1 MTNNTTTHLTEAL
14 DQARKTVAAWENE
27 LTRATTNL
35 QLAMVT
41 PTGPAQAAQ
50 AAADRVQ
57 LRELVQVCTEGLQA
71 AQNAAQNAAHALE
84 LAMRPD
90 NWEELQRIERDI
102 ELNRI
107 ENERRAAMKA
117 RQEAETAR
125 QQAQA
130 EYLSRIG
137 GNSPVRPPHV

>member
-1 MTNNTTTHLTEAL
+1 MTHTTTTTHLTEAL

-41 PTGPAQAAQ
+41 PTEAAQ
-50 AAADRVQ
+50 AV
-57 LRELVQVCTEGLQA
+57 
-71 AQNAAQNAAHALE
+71 AQNAAHALE

-102 ELNRI
+102 ELKRI

-125 QQAQA
+125 QQEQA